1 MNNASL
7 LNADRATH
15 VKIVAVALA
24 LATLVSGMAVAA
36 RLNVADFQIGSA
48 KAAPAFMAGLTESQ
62 PAR

>member
-1 MNNASL
+1 
-7 LNADRATH
+7 
-15 VKIVAVALA
+15 

-36 RLNVADFQIGSA
+36 RLNVADFQIASA

>member
-1 MNNASL
+1 
-7 LNADRATH
+7 
-15 VKIVAVALA
+15 